1 MFAPLIEH
9 PIAFPIIFVIVLA
22 LVCGWRVAR
31 STKLVGR
38 LWLAVSTLW
47 VAFCVVVAC
56 HTSEDWSDASTWG
69 TFLFACAWVPFLLLM
84 LLRYIRLG
92 KRGSGLYR
100 GPPSDRR
107 VEVIPPQRAETDAS
121 PHKRGRAEI

>member
-9 PIAFPIIFVIVLA
+9 PIAFPTVFVIVLA

-38 LWLAVSTLW
+38 LWLVVSTLW
-47 VAFCVVVAC
+47 VGFCVVFAR
-56 HTSEDWSDASTWG
+56 HTTEDWSDLSTWG
-69 TFLFACAWVPFLLLM
+69 TLLFACAWIPFLLLM

-92 KRGSGLYR
+92 KRRGGFYR
-100 GPPSDRR
+100 RRPGR
-107 VEVIPPQRAETDAS
+107 VEVIPPQQAGTDAS
-121 PHKRGRAEI
+121 P